1 MTQTNLTPQ
10 TKEII
15 SRLYSSNEY
24 NKREAIYRILFDRR
38 ADLLPELKKAV
49 KYEKNESIAVFMVQ
63 VCLTLTSF
71 PRDAA
76 MERRILEILQYE
88 EGGKV
93 NDLTP
98 TMWDYLEKSATSQM
112 IIAILASMGN
122 SIPANSYDFI
132 EMCLTHPDPDVRTMV
147 CEKAIKSGR
156 PSHFAYVLNLVVDKD
171 PIVSQTAFLAIK
183 NLPEA
188 ELSII
193 LDYAL
198 GSPDEWVLNTVAP
211 FLPNL
216 INNNLRSVIAK
227 VQYHSNHNVA
237 HKAREALKVLDAIP
251 YITKRS
257 MKDHDEA
264 EKRKAEEKDKEK
276 EKKEEYVIEN
286 GKKVS
291 LKEQLEQKRKEQE
304 EKDRQIKE
312 ANDAL
317 DKELAEMSSS
327 EIEDFSKTLENY
339 DKVLPTDDSLSENLD
354 ELPEEKTFI
363 ENTDFSVEA
372 NAFSDID
379 DKVADE
385 AVADILTVQQAKEQ
399 ELDEDEKAF
408 FDAIESVKE
417 KEKSVQDVKPTDSPN
432 ESNQPIKDNQSLEEN
447 NSVEQ
452 PITNVASNESFEKAV
467 PEDNIKEPGTV
478 ADEKAVSMEALDG
491 SATELDLNLEQAL
504 NNTSETVN
512 PQIENEALSE
522 EKVSNDSLETEPV
535 SVDFSEELFPE
546 ADSLDLESL
555 NLTPQSEEPVLNSD
569 LGDFNTDDML
579 SELGDIKVEE
589 VDLSSIDFASEA
601 KTIKDDIASSEGANE
616 RKVIQELKAIEET
629 EENKSKVNTS
639 KTASI
644 NERNNN
650 LESNNQTSSAAN
662 RMQNQPKPASSPKAV
677 TTVSVPSNTKD
688 IFEKYPSF
696 LTDPLLEVFK
706 ANTNETKL
714 KALDNVLTNLTAFL
728 NICFLQSSM
737 YYAQESDMLTKS
749 IKDCIKGNLIGP
761 SAIRCLHN
769 FVLAMKSVRGSNTF
783 FTFQLSRIMG
793 NSQDETNPLM
803 LMREL
808 KDFLREPEEPLDE
821 SVPQAVDG
829 MIEILRGIRAIT
841 GNILVMRAP
850 RGAKLPYADLSGP
863 SAKELA
869 KDKRPSID
877 LPVGEIVLISSDGSE
892 AFGLF
897 PFFKYSKKKIIFTIP
912 SSEELATF
920 YERLEITP

>member
-71 PRDAA
+71 PRDSA

-112 IIAILASMGN
+112 IIAILAFMGN

-132 EMCLTHPDPDVRTMV
+132 EMCLTHPDPEVRTMV
-147 CEKAIKSGR
+147 CEKALKSGR
-156 PSHFAYVLNLVVDKD
+156 PSHFAYVLNLVADKD

-227 VQYHSNHNVA
+227 VQYHSNSNVA
-237 HKAREALKVLDAIP
+237 HKAREALKILDAIP

-264 EKRKAEEKDKEK
+264 EKRKEEDKEK

-312 ANDAL
+312 ANEAL

-327 EIEDFSKTLENY
+327 EIEDFTKTMENY
-339 DKVLPTDDSLSENLD
+339 DKVLPTDDSLPTENLD

-372 NAFSDID
+372 NALSDID
-379 DKVADE
+379 EKTATD
-385 AVADILTVQQAKEQ
+385 AVSDVVTVQQMQEQ
-399 ELDEDEKAF
+399 EKAEDEKAF
-408 FDAIESVKE
+408 LDAIESVKE
-417 KEKSVQDVKPTDSPN
+417 KEKSLQEASSQDFSDGIN
-432 ESNQPIKDNQSLEEN
+432 LEN
-447 NSVEQ
+447 NSVEAISQ
-452 PITNVASNESFEKAV
+452 TDNTNEVSIEKTLENESVKSDTNVAENSITTDFSESS
-467 PEDNIKEPGTV
+467 T
-478 ADEKAVSMEALDG
+478 S
-491 SATELDLNLEQAL
+491 ELDLNLEQAL

-512 PQIENEALSE
+512 TQTDNESLSKEIDFNEN
-522 EKVSNDSLETEPV
+522 LETAPV
-535 SVDFSEELFPE
+535 SFDNTELFPE
-546 ADSLDLESL
+546 ADSLDLE
-555 NLTPQSEEPVLNSD
+555 NLGITQQNEDPAINND
-569 LGDFNTDDML
+569 LADFNTEDML
-579 SELGDIKVEE
+579 GGLGDIKVEE

-601 KTIKDDIASSEGANE
+601 KTIKDEPTSPEEANE
-616 RKVIQELKAIEET
+616 RKVVQQLKAIEES
-629 EENKSKVNTS
+629 EQNKSIGKSAETPSNIRQQNT
-639 KTASI
+639 TI
-644 NERNNN
+644 NKI
-650 LESNNQTSSAAN
+650 
-662 RMQNQPKPASSPKAV
+662 QNQPKAESLPKKS

-706 ANTNETKL
+706 ANTNESKL
-714 KALDNVLTNLTAFL
+714 KALDKVLTNLTAFL

-737 YYAQESDMLTKS
+737 YFAQESDMLTKS

-769 FVLAMKSVRGSNTF
+769 FVLAMKSVRGSNSF

-829 MIEILRGIRAIT
+829 MIEILRGVRAIT
-841 GNILVMRAP
+841 SNTLVMRAP
-850 RGAKLPYADLSGP
+850 QGAKLPYADLSGP

-877 LPVGEIVLISSDGSE
+877 LPVGEIVLISSDGAE

-897 PFFKYSKKKIIFTIP
+897 PFFKYSKKKIIFATP